1 MIRVFDGQPTVMN
14 RIRNYLRKKR
24 EVRYTFMLVPKASG
38 VTKSINIPFFIV
50 VFFFLLFAA
59 NIYFLVRYPLRLS
72 EIDTLDRK
80 VYQLNDVITRNDN
93 DLKVIDPS
101 IRKTEDFEKVVEEQ
115 REIIKQIEALHKSI
129 KEKKAGKI

>member
-1 MIRVFDGQPTVMN
+1 MFDGQPTVMN

-115 REIIKQIEALHKSI
+115 RELIKQIEALHKSI

>member
-1 MIRVFDGQPTVMN
+1 MN

-115 REIIKQIEALHKSI
+115 RELIKQIEALHKSI

>member
-115 REIIKQIEALHKSI
+115 RVLIKQIEALHKSI

>member
-115 REIIKQIEALHKSI
+115 RELIKQIEALHKSI

>member
-1 MIRVFDGQPTVMN
+1 MFDGQPTVMN

-115 REIIKQIEALHKSI
+115 RELIKQIEAIHKSI

>member
-1 MIRVFDGQPTVMN
+1 VFDGQPTVMN

-115 REIIKQIEALHKSI
+115 RELIKQIEALHKSI

>member
-1 MIRVFDGQPTVMN
+1 MN

>member
-1 MIRVFDGQPTVMN
+1 MN

-115 REIIKQIEALHKSI
+115 RELIKQIEAIHKSI

>member
-115 REIIKQIEALHKSI
+115 RELIKQIEAIHKSI

>member
-1 MIRVFDGQPTVMN
+1 
-14 RIRNYLRKKR
+14 
-24 EVRYTFMLVPKASG
+24 MLVPKASG

-115 REIIKQIEALHKSI
+115 RELIKQIEALHKSI